1 MTPSIRTRLTER
13 FGLKH
18 PFACAGLAFAG
29 TTPPLAIAIAKGGG
43 VGALGVGKLPPP
55 AVSEA
60 VAAIRS
66 QTDGVLNVNF
76 ITIFTT
82 EDHIALCEKLR
93 PPVVSFHWGH
103 PSVEWIRRL
112 HAAGI
117 SVWEQVGSVEA
128 ASRAVGD
135 GVDVVIAQGS
145 EAGGHNYG
153 ELPLFALLPAII
165 DKVAPAMVLAAGSIA
180 DGRGVA
186 AALAL
191 GADGV
196 WVGTRMV
203 ATIEGDVAEGYKSR
217 LLSARGEDAVL
228 TNIFGRDEI
237 SFNPMR
243 VLANRLVASYR
254 DREDEAP
261 GDPAKQPVVGHMAIA
276 GMEMPLH
283 RFSNMVPMSGAVC
296 DVEEM
301 PLLAGQGVGLIHHID
316 NAATIMDDMMRD
328 ARARLDALYQREPT
342 DA

>member
-18 PFACAGLAFAG
+18 PFACAGLAFVG
-29 TTPPLAIAIAKGGG
+29 TTPPLAVAIAKAGG

-55 AVSEA
+55 AVGEA

-82 EDHIALCEKLR
+82 EDHIALCEELR

-103 PSVEWIRRL
+103 PPLEWIRRL
-112 HAAGI
+112 RAAGI

-153 ELPLFALLPAII
+153 EMPLFALLPAII
-165 DKVAPAMVLAAGSIA
+165 DQVAPVMVLAAGSIA

-203 ATIEGDVAEGYKSR
+203 ATTEGDAAEEYKRRLVA
-217 LLSARGEDAVL
+217 ARSEEAVL
-228 TNIFGRDEI
+228 TNIFGRDEVG
-237 SFNPMR
+237 FNPMR
-243 VLANRLVASYR
+243 VLANRLVTSYR

-261 GDPAKQPVVGHMAIA
+261 SEPASQPVVGQMEIA

-283 RFSNMVPMSGAVC
+283 RFGNAVPMSSAVC
-296 DVEEM
+296 DIEEM
-301 PLLAGQGVGLIHHID
+301 PLLAGQGVGLIRHLGD
-316 NAATIMDDMMRD
+316 AATIMDDMMHD
-328 ARARLDALYQREPT
+328 ARAPGRTL
-342 DA
+342 